1 MWKPNG
7 KKSERPEDDEN
18 FTFLARGA
26 SFKGVAH
33 FDGTVRID
41 GRFEGELHAK
51 GSLVVGEQAVI
62 KGIVTAGTLIT
73 GGKINGSITGTEK
86 VQLLKSAVLV
96 GDVRTPS
103 FSMEEGAHFHGV
115 CEMGAD
121 RWMEEEPR
129 EGNAIENVH
138 DLAAHREKL
147 RAQDQ
152 PT

>member
-1 MWKPNG
+1 MWKANG

-26 SFKGVAH
+26 SFRGVAH

-62 KGIVTAGTLIT
+62 KGIVTAGTLIS

-103 FSMEEGAHFHGV
+103 FSMEEGAHFHGL

-129 EGNAIENVH
+129 EGNAIENVR
-138 DLAAHREKL
+138 DLAAHREKV

>member
-1 MWKPNG
+1 MWKG
-7 KKSERPEDDEN
+7 SARKSDRSEGAEN

-51 GSLVVGEQAVI
+51 GSLVVGEPAVV
-62 KGIVTAGTLIT
+62 KGIVTASTVIT

-86 VQLLKSAVLV
+86 VQLLKSAVLI

-103 FSMEEGAHFHGV
+103 FSMEEGAHFHGL
-115 CEMGAD
+115 CEMGTE
-121 RWMEEEPR
+121 RWMEEQPR
-129 EGNAIENVH
+129 EESAVENVH